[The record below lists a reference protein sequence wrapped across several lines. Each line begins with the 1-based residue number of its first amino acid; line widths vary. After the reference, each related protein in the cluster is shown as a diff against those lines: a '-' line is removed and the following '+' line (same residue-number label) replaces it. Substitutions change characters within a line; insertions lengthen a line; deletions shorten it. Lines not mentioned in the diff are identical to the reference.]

1 MERHVLIA
9 GRGGP
14 VLEALVQEAIAAK
27 ARVLRTLDS
36 GQDKP
41 PVPEGSEDLLA
52 LTIWNR
58 RSPLSA
64 RSVVIRAANVLSTIE
79 EAFIVY
85 SSSNEVFRP
94 FHELSPAD
102 IELKVDSDVKGY
114 LFLIKEILA
123 QLSRQRSGTISLV
136 FQHPGAVLG
145 SPLEAAAAA
154 GFHSTADE
162 LFVAYQNEPVILR
175 GFESTVADASEFAR
189 HVFAAGTEKAERTR
203 GKWQRFTGKSGLF
216 SFGR

>member
-9 GRGGP
+9 GRGSA
-14 VLEALVQEAIAAK
+14 VLEALVQEAIGAK

-41 PVPEGSEDLLA
+41 PVPEGSEDLLG

-64 RSVVIRAANVLSTIE
+64 RSVVIRAANVLSNID

-85 SSSNEVFRP
+85 SSSDEKFRP
-94 FHELSPAD
+94 FHELSPTD

-114 LFLIKEILA
+114 LFLTKEVLA
-123 QLSRQRSGTISLV
+123 QLSRQRGGTISLV
-136 FQHPGAVLG
+136 FQHPGAILG
-145 SPLEAAAAA
+145 SPLEAVASA
-154 GFHSTADE
+154 GFRSTGDE
-162 LFVAYQNEPVILR
+162 LFMAYQNEPIILR
-175 GFESTVADASEFAR
+175 GFESTAGDVNEFAR
-189 HVFAAGTEKAERTR
+189 YVFAAGTEKAERTR